1 MILRLEWAQDL
12 FRLLLKYKFL
22 FHPSRSD
29 VLVGEGKGTQE
40 SSFLTSIPSDS
51 DSPRAHCKNIK
62 LFASSDWTSD
72 FSHLSY
78 IYLMMLV
85 FTLIW
90 RSKVC
95 HNGRKDHSFL
105 HPEALLGRIQPK
117 KRRTWSSRRAHSSSK

>member
-51 DSPRAHCKNIK
+51 DSPRAHCKNKIVCFLWLDFWFLTFK
-62 LFASSDWTSD
+62 LYLFNDVG
-72 FSHLSY
+72 
-78 IYLMMLV
+78 IYFNL
-85 FTLIW
+85 
-90 RSKVC
+90 KV
-95 HNGRKDHSFL
+95 KSL
-105 HPEALLGRIQPK
+105 P
-117 KRRTWSSRRAHSSSK
+117 